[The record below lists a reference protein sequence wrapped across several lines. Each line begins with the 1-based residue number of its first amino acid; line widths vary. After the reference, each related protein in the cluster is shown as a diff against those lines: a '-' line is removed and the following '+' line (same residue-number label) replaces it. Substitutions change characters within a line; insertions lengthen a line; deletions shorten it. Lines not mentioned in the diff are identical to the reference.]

1 MKKTVVA
8 FHVGGAGVAPAVA
21 ATPRGTSAA
30 AVITVVSAT
39 ARFLPRWC
47 RTTLMASILWRGR
60 HHSGGGGRPGA
71 HTGSGEDQESSDP
84 PHSQYVRLPAPAR
97 PPFAPALCPRC
108 PVTPP
113 RPRPCPAQ
121 PAACSPRPP
130 APAVSPTPRPG
141 RESPGHRSI
150 SR

>member
-1 MKKTVVA
+1 MVQALDRVVVISA
-8 FHVGGAGVAPAVA
+8 DRADGEDGRGLPRRWGWRRPAVA

-84 PHSQYVRLPAPAR
+84 PHSQY
-97 PPFAPALCPRC
+97 
-108 PVTPP
+108 
-113 RPRPCPAQ
+113 
-121 PAACSPRPP
+121 
-130 APAVSPTPRPG
+130 
-141 RESPGHRSI
+141 E
-150 SR
+150 